1 MEKVIDFNME
11 ATINYPD
18 CSDRA
23 VEHLS
28 IKELANSLIGEDI
41 LSDLVNG
48 ILLLTDEKKIVYS
61 NLYSRRILKQLDKS
75 VDGSSQIPL
84 EIWHICQYLIDIR
97 SLFPGQFWLTQ
108 FDIFVENLAILHIH
122 ARWLT
127 ADTLD
132 RSYLLLLIED
142 RKNILNKIISQ
153 EADHYGLT
161 PREREVWLL
170 HRRGRTYK
178 QISFELKITPNTDK
192 KHMKSIH
199 SKRKKSIFFL
209 DTADY

>member
-1 MEKVIDFNME
+1 MEKLIGSNVETSIK
-11 ATINYPD
+11 YPA
-18 CSDRA
+18 CPNR
-23 VEHLS
+23 VTEHVS
-28 IKELANSLIGEDI
+28 IKELADSFMGEEVF
-41 LSDLVNG
+41 SDLVSG
-48 ILLLTDEKKIVYS
+48 ILVLTDEKKIVYS
-61 NLYSRRILKQLDKS
+61 NLYSRRILRQLSAS
-75 VDGSSQIPL
+75 VEEPNQIPL
-84 EIWHICQYLIDIR
+84 EIWHICQHLLDIR
-97 SLFPGQFWLTQ
+97 RLFPSQFWLTQ
-108 FDIFVENLAILHIH
+108 FDIFIENSAILHVH

-127 ADTLD
+127 ADKLD

-178 QISFELKITPNTDK
+178 QISFELKITPNTVK

-199 SKRKKSIFFL
+199 SKRKKSIFL
-209 DTADY
+209 SDVV